1 MKEKQQYQIT
11 HQKNQEKVCHFK
23 NNPYFCE
30 AKSSQPNEKIYNL
43 NNMKQLRKTFSFAA
57 VILFMVAM
65 CPMKMQAKI
74 VKWHN
79 AANATVTSLQLGII
93 APENGAPVAP
103 TPAAQNAVAL
113 TTDMFGSWNSQFADG
128 VRTGNAECA
137 YHIGAKTY
145 QLYGDGKAYYLN
157 YANLDEY

>member
-1 MKEKQQYQIT
+1 
-11 HQKNQEKVCHFK
+11 
-23 NNPYFCE
+23 
-30 AKSSQPNEKIYNL
+30 
-43 NNMKQLRKTFSFAA
+43 MKQLRKTFSFAA

-65 CPMKMQAKI
+65 CPMKMQAKS

-137 YHIGAKTY
+137 YHIGTKTY

>member
-1 MKEKQQYQIT
+1 
-11 HQKNQEKVCHFK
+11 
-23 NNPYFCE
+23 
-30 AKSSQPNEKIYNL
+30 
-43 NNMKQLRKTFSFAA
+43 MKQLRKTFSFAA

-113 TTDMFGSWNSQFADG
+113 TTDISAHGTHSLLTA
-128 VRTGNAECA
+128 CA
-137 YHIGAKTY
+137 PATPNVHITSAPRPTSFTATAKPITSTMPTSTST
-145 QLYGDGKAYYLN
+145 D
-157 YANLDEY
+157 